1 MPSPH
6 PPPTG
11 PDGPDPIDRPEDHL
25 DGLGDRFMRAMEL
38 LQKGDQDRAAEILRG
53 ILAVEPRLA
62 EPHLEI
68 ARILLDGGQLRE
80 ARAEAEEG
88 LRLLEAKGQWLEDLP
103 EPVLLGLAHGLLAEI
118 LRQIAD
124 TDEVV
129 FGDPQVFRGLTRLAR
144 RHFAKAAAL
153 DPENH
158 HASYH
163 AFFLG
168 VGQQEEDAG
177 EGTGED
183 DQLLG

>member
-1 MPSPH
+1 MPSH
-6 PPPTG
+6 RPPP
-11 PDGPDPIDRPEDHL
+11 PEADELDPVGQPEGHL
-25 DGLGDRFMRAMEL
+25 AGLGERFMRAMDL
-38 LQKGDQDRAAEILRG
+38 LQQGERDRAAEALRG

-88 LRLLEAKGQWLEDLP
+88 LRLLLAGGQWLEDFD
-103 EPVLLGLAHGLLAEI
+103 EPVILGLAHGLLAEI

-129 FGDPQVFRGLTRLAR
+129 FGDPKVFKGLTRLAR
-144 RHFAKAAAL
+144 RHFARAAAL

-168 VGQQEEDAG
+168 VGQQDDGEE
-177 EGTGED
+177 EGED
-183 DQLLG
+183 DQLIG